1 MKKAAW
7 LIVLLSQ
14 VAVIIAFWLS
24 YHLHHIMGNQL
35 TGDLAGQLLAWGR
48 LAGLLAAFGI
58 LTQIVLIGR
67 VKWVE
72 RVFGLDRLTRLHHI
86 IGFAL
91 IGALLAHP
99 CLVTAGHARQSDTTQ
114 WAQFLDFCRSWPG
127 VFAAAVAFAIM
138 AFAMVISVLIVIKRL
153 RMRYEVWYA
162 THLTFYIAIALAFS
176 HQLNV
181 GSDLIAS
188 RWFALYWKLLYV
200 FAFGNLLLYR
210 FIRPVWFFVRHRFK
224 VARLVQEVSDVT
236 SVYIEGRN
244 LDKFPVEAGQFMIVR
259 FLAPGYRWEAHPF
272 SMSCMPDGKQIRL
285 TIKQLGDF
293 TRRVPQIKPGTPVLI
308 DGPHGVFT
316 ARNCPAQKILMIA
329 GGIGI
334 TPIRSLAQELLA
346 AGRDIVLIYGN
357 RNHTSIAFEKELADL
372 SASAQ
377 GRLRI
382 VHVMSD
388 DPSWPGEK
396 GRVDRALITKYA
408 PDLTEREV
416 LLCGPPIMMKSVR
429 ATLAEMKVP
438 SSRIHYERFAL

>member
-7 LIVLLSQ
+7 LILLLSQ
-14 VAVIIAFWLS
+14 VAIIVGFWLS
-24 YHLHHIMGNQL
+24 YHVHHMMGNQL

-48 LAGLLAAFGI
+48 LAGLLAVFGI
-58 LTQIVLIGR
+58 LTQIILIGR

-86 IGFAL
+86 LGFAL
-91 IGALLAHP
+91 VILILAHP
-99 CLVTAGHARQSDTTQ
+99 CLVTAGHAMQAQTSQ
-114 WAQFLDFCRSWPG
+114 WQQFLDFCRNWDG
-127 VFAAAVAFAIM
+127 VLTAAVALAIM
-138 AFAMVISVLIVIKRL
+138 GFAMVMSVIIVVKRL

-162 THLTFYIAIALAFS
+162 THLTFYVAIALAFG
-176 HQLNV
+176 HQLEV

-188 RWFALYWKLLYV
+188 RRFAIYWWLLYI

-210 FIRPVWFFVRHRFK
+210 FVRPVWYFTRHRFK

-236 SVYIEGRN
+236 SVYIEGRD
-244 LDKFPVEAGQFMIVR
+244 LDRFPVKAGQFMIVR

-293 TRRVPQIKPGTPVLI
+293 TRRVPQIKPRTSVLI

-316 ARNCPAQKILMIA
+316 ARNCPSQKILMIA

-334 TPIRSLAQELLA
+334 TPIRSLAEELLA

-357 RNHTSIAFEKELADL
+357 RNHTSIVFEKELADL

-377 GRLRI
+377 GRLRLI
-382 VHVMSD
+382 HVMSD
-388 DPSWPGEK
+388 DLVWQGEK

-408 PDLTEREV
+408 PDLIEREV

-429 ATLAEMKVP
+429 ATLAQMNVP
-438 SSRIHYERFAL
+438 ANRIHYERFAL